1 MNHTLVNATSN
12 KTKKRKFLERR
23 FPSQKLYIALAQ
35 VMLQS
40 FIVHMYKI

>member
-1 MNHTLVNATSN
+1 MNHTTFNPTS
-12 KTKKRKFLERR
+12 KRSAKKKREFLKRI
-23 FPSQKLYIALAQ
+23 FYIALAQ